1 MIGATIADIF
11 GADLKTKG
19 ESLLP
24 RLVRE
29 EA

>member
-1 MIGATIADIF
+1 MIGATISDMF

-24 RLVRE
+24 RLALKE
-29 EA
+29 D